1 VSLDTGSVAPLS
13 DAEPL
18 SGGHGSSPG
27 ALGVESD
34 STASVGPPRARP
46 SKPLPRLMLAP
57 LEPAELLYEKLQEP
71 TDESPILYRER
82 AYLVDTLQT
91 DDDLEEHLEAE
102 LSRIRRDWRH
112 RDASQFVQLSLF
124 DHRFAGEPTFPPIAT
139 LSWKD
144 WQGRSEIWV
153 RGVRRSTLP
162 PGVPVSMP
170 PAIPRAPGAAGVALG
185 RGSLEPPAMLDL
197 DADVLDLDAE
207 LLDEFDADER
217 AFHSGDAFDDD
228 ARDDAARQ
236 LAGRFPVGADAAGD
250 PARPAS
256 VAPPSAESAS
266 EPIPLVARPEAELKS
281 SPQSARQS
289 VLPDAN
295 ESEVES
301 QAAADEASEAA
312 PDSGPGW
319 QSPDRSGE
327 YLIPLPD
334 ELLAPSSQRVLAS
347 EELIGALFER
357 MHELAYATSVAA
369 GADFVLATL
378 VENIPCE
385 GVLMHVFD
393 AEADEFVVLRASGP
407 KSKEVLGRR
416 MAAGRSHLREVL
428 RGGAALELGPS
439 DVGRSLGQWPALGVS
454 PRHVV
459 ASPVQRDS
467 RSLGA
472 IELCR
477 GAERGAFNP
486 GQVSALEY
494 VCEQFADFVADR
506 PIELVRASLFPPR
519 P

>member
-1 VSLDTGSVAPLS
+1 
-13 DAEPL
+13 
-18 SGGHGSSPG
+18 
-27 ALGVESD
+27 
-34 STASVGPPRARP
+34 
-46 SKPLPRLMLAP
+46 MLTP
-57 LEPAELLYEKLQEP
+57 LEPAELIYERLQEP
-71 TDESPILYRER
+71 TDDSPILYRER

-124 DHRFAGEPTFPPIAT
+124 DHRFAGEPSLPPIAT

-162 PGVPVSMP
+162 PGVPVTIP
-170 PAIPRAPGAAGVALG
+170 PLIPRAPAAPELPEERASVEPQ
-185 RGSLEPPAMLDL
+185 RPSL
-197 DADVLDLDAE
+197 DVLDLDAE
-207 LLDEFDADER
+207 VVELDADVI
-217 AFHSGDAFDDD
+217 DDD
-228 ARDDAARQ
+228 DDE
-236 LAGRFPVGADAAGD
+236 V
-250 PARPAS
+250 AS
-256 VAPPSAESAS
+256 ECAS
-266 EPIPLVARPEAELKS
+266 EPIALVSRLEMERSSSPESARHSLLPEAPSEDELE
-281 SPQSARQS
+281 PAAGASA
-289 VLPDAN
+289 N
-295 ESEVES
+295 
-301 QAAADEASEAA
+301 AADDA

-334 ELLAPSSQRVLAS
+334 ELLSPPSSQRVLAS

-357 MHELAYATSVAA
+357 MHELADAASVSA
-369 GADFVLATL
+369 GADFVLAIL
-378 VENIPCE
+378 IEHIPCD

-407 KSKEVLGRR
+407 RSKEVLGRR
-416 MAAGRSHLREVL
+416 MRAARSHLREVL
-428 RGGAALELGPS
+428 RGRAALELGPS
-439 DVGRSLGQWPALGVS
+439 DVVRSPGQWPALGLS
-454 PRHVV
+454 PRNVV
-459 ASPVQRDS
+459 ASPVQRDE

-477 GAERGAFNP
+477 SSDKGEFNP

-506 PIELVRASLFPPR
+506 PVELARASLFPPR